1 MSFINFS
8 KSFLLL
14 NSKKV
19 PTRFCTRKD
28 ELDNATPNT
37 NTIVESDTIN
47 VADDLISGTSTIS
60 PVDTSILETSTINT
74 VDASILETSTNNT
87 VDNSI
92 ITNETTTKVGKTSHE
107 SLNEKVIKLSGENKF
122 DEAIKLVLSEKN
134 PDLKNAEA
142 WNQLIIECADK
153 GRSKMSIILFNEA
166 YNFNVALETYD
177 NLIRSGRLK
186 PNKETY
192 LRILNICSAN
202 SSKQPETTYEL
213 ATDVWNKLVKHDDQ
227 QSKEANDAVIVDNEL
242 VSGVISVFKDTKHP
256 HHAFDIIDNTYG
268 FGKVST
274 PSAEDKESSEST
286 KEDLSTS
293 TIASNKP
300 ALILPIT
307 NDVLVSIF
315 GLCFK
320 VRQYNLGIEY

>member
-87 VDNSI
+87 
-92 ITNETTTKVGKTSHE
+92 TNETTTKVGKTSHE

-153 GRSKMSIILFNEA
+153 GRSKMSIILFNEIEHVNLLLATCQKA

-177 NLIRSGRLK
+177 NLIR
-186 PNKETY
+186 
-192 LRILNICSAN
+192 SAN

-320 VRQYNLGIEY
+320 

>member
-19 PTRFCTRKD
+19 PTH

-87 VDNSI
+87 
-92 ITNETTTKVGKTSHE
+92 TNETTTKVGKTSHE

-166 YNFNVALETYD
+166 DRLLETTSKYSKQNSMHED
-177 NLIRSGRLK
+177 DLRMRKIYQGRWK
-186 PNKETY
+186 TQDDESWPNTSSYMRNRPPTRYNPNKSFGRPPSPE
-192 LRILNICSAN
+192 LSFD
-202 SSKQPETTYEL
+202 SSPSTGSYGNFRGQHNRGRPGGYRG
-213 ATDVWNKLVKHDDQ
+213 
-227 QSKEANDAVIVDNEL
+227 
-242 VSGVISVFKDTKHP
+242 VSRNYRNVGYRGP
-256 HHAFDIIDNTYG
+256 NY
-268 FGKVST
+268 
-274 PSAEDKESSEST
+274 
-286 KEDLSTS
+286 
-293 TIASNKP
+293 SN
-300 ALILPIT
+300 
-307 NDVLVSIF
+307 
-315 GLCFK
+315 G
-320 VRQYNLGIEY
+320 